1 MKKGANKLI
10 SVFMSVV
17 MLAMLFVGTDISVFN
32 VKAATNT
39 NFTRAE
45 WIHDLVTTFEM
56 EVGENQMP
64 DNYFTDVSSTDT
76 YYEDIMKAVSFGV
89 IDIEAGKEFKPNDDA
104 TREFVASTLNFCLGC
119 ELQNNTYTFT
129 DSNDCN
135 YPEDDQVAVNRGW
148 FLLSNG
154 KFMPNEKVTGSE
166 SQLILSDA
174 KKEID
179 KQDVSQDYDSKWDIN
194 SNVKEVPYG
203 TDVQIDENV
212 VTIKGLNIEINK
224 GDVFVVYQGE
234 IATPF
239 KANDVQKEGNVTTI
253 NTEDV
258 TDYSEAFKNVDA
270 EGVIES
276 DELTFEALDGT
287 KLEIENDTEEIEKSK
302 TIKRNVRATTKKLKD
317 AKFSKTFKISGNLSS
332 AINGTFSNI
341 KIKYNISTSSG
352 ETFVQIEGDLNMTGS
367 IAATAGMSVPIMQ
380 VGVPGVGGVTLSADI
395 KAEGKLNSTIATH
408 VVTGISYSKSTGFR
422 TIKSFKENGGSNTST
437 EASASMGASL
447 KCGITDLKVITGYV
461 YAKAGVKAQIVNTV
475 WESGQPRNCR
485 TFLAYMYASYG
496 AEASCK
502 FVAKKYQKEENIYTL
517 SNSPMRVYH
526 HYEDNMQVSECTR
539 GQTFSYFT
547 KYYSSYWGTGWSG
560 CDSSYGLD
568 DEGKPYAVYEYKV
581 EQDSSKNDYATI
593 VKYSG
598 NMRNL
603 TIPET
608 LDGYTVKKIA
618 NNVFEGNKY
627 ICTLTIPD
635 TIVEIG
641 AGAFL
646 KCSDLSNVTLS
657 KGLTKMGGY
666 AFGDCD
672 SLTSIEI
679 PKSLKETTSQYYMN
693 YIYDYHYGVFIA
705 SDNLKN
711 VTFEEGTTT
720 IANGLFAHNTSLEN
734 ITIPDTVTE
743 IGNNAFENCTNLKTI
758 KLSSSLTKIGSDA
771 FQYVKGLTTVKIPDT
786 VVEIG
791 AGAFLGCS
799 NLSNVT
805 LSKGLTEMGGYAFG
819 DCDSLTSIEI
829 PKSLKETT
837 SQYYMNYI
845 YDYHYGVFI
854 ASDNLKNVTFE
865 EGTTTIANGLFAH
878 NTSLE
883 NITIPDTVTEIR
895 DNAFENCTSLKT
907 IKLSQKLETMGSNV
921 FEGAKEL
928 KEIEIPDTVTSMGEK
943 TFYNCINLS
952 KVKLPNTRQNIGS
965 HMFYNCTSLENIEFP
980 DTVTYIRDSAFE
992 NSGIKKIKM
1001 SPNVVLI
1008 DAYAFKN
1015 TPLEEIQFSGKE
1027 EEVGVEA
1034 FKNCDSLTAVNIPD
1048 KVNTI
1053 GKGVFQDCDMLTNVR
1068 LGLGISNI
1076 PQYAFEHCDKL
1087 QSIVIPYNV
1096 KSIESNAFA
1105 NSIAISEVTIPRATT
1120 KISENAFS
1128 YPSRMTVYGIKGT
1141 YAETFANEQG
1151 MTFVNK
1157 ELNAT
1162 SVSFDEPNVTLAK
1175 KKNKKL
1181 VITVAPDGFTDE
1193 IIWKSTNPDVV
1204 SVDDNGNITAKSV
1217 GTATIKVTI
1226 GNVSASCNVT
1236 VYQPVEWIR
1245 LNDSKVSLNVGEKY
1259 QLEAY
1264 VSPDDTNDKTLEW
1277 SSSDKSVAVVDSNGK
1292 ITAISK
1298 GVATIT
1304 AKAKGVNDV
1313 YDTCVVTVK
1322 GTNIVSNVQ
1331 DMKSQHPYDNNAD
1344 EQWTYT
1350 KKGAKKLSITFSSET
1365 ELEEGFDFLYIL
1377 DKNGEQVGKYTGKE
1391 LAGKTITVSG
1401 DTIIVKLETDEGG
1414 TAFGF
1419 EVTKIEEVKQSSSE
1433 TTDKP
1438 TTKVNDTKKTGVQFS
1453 KPQNITKLTAKNV
1466 KKKRVS
1472 LKWQKVAKAKGYQIQ
1487 YALDR
1492 KFKKSRKT
1500 KNTSKTSYTIK
1511 KLKKKKTYYIRV
1523 RAYAIINGKKVYG
1536 NWCKAKKI
1544 KIKR

>member
-743 IGNNAFENCTNLKTI
+743 I
-758 KLSSSLTKIGSDA
+758 
-771 FQYVKGLTTVKIPDT
+771 
-786 VVEIG
+786 
-791 AGAFLGCS
+791 
-799 NLSNVT
+799 
-805 LSKGLTEMGGYAFG
+805 
-819 DCDSLTSIEI
+819 
-829 PKSLKETT
+829 
-837 SQYYMNYI
+837 
-845 YDYHYGVFI
+845 
-854 ASDNLKNVTFE
+854 
-865 EGTTTIANGLFAH
+865 
-878 NTSLE
+878 
-883 NITIPDTVTEIR
+883 R

-907 IKLSQKLETMGSNV
+907 IKLSQKLETMGLNV

-1401 DTIIVKLETDEGG
+1401 DAIIVKLETDEGG